1 MYKKLLIPLTFILVS
16 SSAYAQKCDLV
27 KDKTDVFTKQRIK
40 SGTNSIAPATYGWKL
55 TLERSGENYSWEMF
69 IKYAIHIQEPLGP
82 KSTLVLALADGTVIN
97 LVPDADYEPTHVAG
111 NGVIVSTLRPKG
123 KLTPENVKSMA
134 ASPVTDLRVVLSG
147 RNVEP
152 KISKKQGE
160 AFLNIA
166 GCLLQ

>member
-1 MYKKLLIPLTFILVS
+1 MHKRILIPFILLLLS
-16 SSAYAQKCDLV
+16 GSAYAQKCDLI
-27 KDKTDVFTKQRIK
+27 KDKTDVFTKQRVR
-40 SGTNSIAPATYGWKL
+40 SGTNSIAPGTYGWKL
-55 TLERSGENYSWEMF
+55 TLERSGDTYSWEMF

-82 KSTLVLALADGTVIN
+82 KSTLVIALADGTVIN
-97 LVPDADYEPTHVAG
+97 LVPDANYEPTHVAG

-123 KLTPENVKSMA
+123 NLTLENVRALA

-160 AFLNIA
+160 TFQNIA